1 MRHECRDVARS
12 IYTHPKYAKY
22 AKHVRYAKYAHLPW
36 VETQHTSHE
45 TQGDEPSIW
54 LFIAWYFII
63 INGLWPCPIFHDL
76 WHD

>member
-22 AKHVRYAKYAHLPW
+22 AKHVRCAKYAHLPW

-45 TQGDEPSIW
+45 T
-54 LFIAWYFII
+54 
-63 INGLWPCPIFHDL
+63 
-76 WHD
+76 